1 MRYIVEEACSTALKD
16 FKTIAE
22 RLVPF
27 AVREETKEKLKQL
40 REEYGQR
47 LANLNNLLN
56 GRRLSC
62 PLCMSAE
69 NVTIIGNGRGDAKKF
84 ECRAW
89 HDPALTRRESTDFKF
104 STYTSYEAL
113 RVYQDFLI
121 EALTLLTL
129 CEGTYDGISRYL
141 NISKHMVEFGV
152 EVLLDYLSAE
162 GEKKAI
168 EVEDELVVIYADFS
182 GTRVSR
188 AASVIMS
195 KVGGS
200 IAYQV
205 ACSMNYMT
213 AWNFVKALKE
223 RLVVRPSAII
233 VFVTDGEKA
242 WVNPIRAFFP
252 GVVHIRQFHSN
263 TSRGLVYM
271 HFPYEGKLYTLR
283 CLWDAVLENGKAT
296 EEVLRMRQRR
306 KLEEIEKEEMDKTKL
321 FEGIIL
327 WEGVV
332 YEPRGARRKR
342 KGATAS
348 GAMNGKDCRLPLAA
362 QGDES
367 SDVIGA
373 RVEGC
378 EISVKSY
385 CNEPSDL
392 EGIAPTADGAR
403 RIFKGSMEEAFQL
416 PVVEHAYSI
425 LVHVF
430 GGLYITSNAVEC
442 LFNVKPALRYHRTVK
457 SGDALV
463 QVLLYLWTQ
472 LRKRSRAEV
481 KSFFRDV
488 VSFDRLR
495 RVAVRSKKPVVDK
508 EAQARQTVLD
518 AYYQGRPV
526 VICYS
531 DAKRKRTSRMIE
543 PLELETDP
551 YTGMVKVTGY
561 CYLRNAKRTFL
572 LDRIVDAI
580 PIDTNL
586 SIVC

>member
-1 MRYIVEEACSTALKD
+1 MEEVCATAFRD

-40 REEYGQR
+40 REEYEQR
-47 LANLNNLLN
+47 LANLNSLLN
-56 GRRLSC
+56 GGRLSC

-69 NVTIIGNGRGDAKKF
+69 NVIIIGNGRGDSKKLK
-84 ECRAW
+84 CRAC
-89 HDPALTRRESTDFKF
+89 HDPALTGRESTDFKF

-113 RVYQDFLI
+113 KVYQDFLI

-129 CEGTYDGISRYL
+129 CEGTYEGISKYL

-152 EVLLDYLSAE
+152 EVLLDYLSVE
-162 GEKKAI
+162 GKKAI
-168 EVEDELVVIYADFS
+168 EVEDNLVVIYADFS

-205 ACSMNYMT
+205 ACSMNYLT
-213 AWNFVKALKE
+213 AWNFVRALKE
-223 RLVVRPSAII
+223 RLVVRPNAII

-242 WVNPIRAFFP
+242 WVDPIRAFFP
-252 GVVHIRQFHSN
+252 GAIHIRQFHSN
-263 TSRGLVYM
+263 TSRGLIYI

-283 CLWDAVLENGKAT
+283 CLWDAVLENGKAA

-306 KLEEIEKEEMDKTKL
+306 KLEEPKKEMDRTEL

-327 WEGVV
+327 WEGIV
-332 YEPRGARRKR
+332 YEPRGVRRK
-342 KGATAS
+342 KGATVS
-348 GAMNGKDCRLPLAA
+348 GAMNEKESSTLVIAE
-362 QGDES
+362 GDKF

-373 RVEGC
+373 RLEVCG
-378 EISVKSY
+378 ILVKSY
-385 CNEPSDL
+385 CSELSDL
-392 EGIAPTADGAR
+392 EGIASNTDGAK

-416 PVVEHAYSI
+416 PMVEHAFSL
-425 LVHVF
+425 LVQVF

-442 LFNVKPALRYHRTVK
+442 LFNVKLALRYHRTVK

-472 LRKRSRAEV
+472 LRKKSKVEI
-481 KSFFRDV
+481 KSFFKKV

-495 RVAVRSKKPVVDK
+495 RIAVRSKKSVVDK
-508 EAQARQTVLD
+508 AAQARQVVLE

-526 VICYS
+526 VIYYL
-531 DAKRKRTSRMIE
+531 DARRKRTSRMIE
-543 PLELETDP
+543 PLELETDL
-551 YTGMVKVTGY
+551 YTGMVKVKGY
-561 CYLRNAKRTFL
+561 CYLRNANRTFL

-580 PIDTNL
+580 PMDTNL